1 MSVKVA
7 KSRIVSFKPN
17 MVKLSSFPS
26 YPLGGPRNR
35 APLRDIEHLMIN
47 DSASDAQGSK
57 F

>member
-7 KSRIVSFKPN
+7 KSRIVCFKPN

-35 APLRDIEHLMIN
+35 APLRDIKHLMIN